1 MLPFRLDADA
11 QDLLTDDLRLVDS
24 LAVFEFLDPFGI
36 MPQQVSEHEVVVL
49 A

>member
-1 MLPFRLDADA
+1 MPFRLDADA

-24 LAVFEFLDPFGI
+24 VAVFEFLDPFGI